1 MSWDATTDAMDA
13 EDGQVREPP
22 TVLIPVR
29 VLEGQ
34 TIPEPLV
41 DFLAPA
47 KIVVL
52 GYHVLPDQTPT
63 EQGSMQFEDRAQE
76 AVDAIAEAFRDAG
89 RDIETRVVFTH
100 NRDQT
105 VERVAEEVGAT
116 AMLLPNPTGEVEDV
130 LVAVRGKIDVARLVD
145 LVAALLA
152 DDDGQ
157 VTLWG
162 VKGGGYDAESAVQR
176 ADATL
181 EQRGF
186 DPARITVETSDSE
199 TPIYDIVARTAEFD
213 VVVMGE
219 GGPPVLSA
227 LFGDDA
233 ERVAEGAAA
242 PVLVVRDLPE
252 PAEEAADDEQVSED
266 DTATEPT
273 DSGGPVSGDDR
284 PDESTE

>member
-1 MSWDATTDAMDA
+1 MSWDATEDPTDSGDLA
-13 EDGQVREPP
+13 VREPP
-22 TVLIPVR
+22 KILIPVR

-34 TIPEPLV
+34 TVPEPLV
-41 DFLAPA
+41 EFLAPA
-47 KIVVL
+47 EVVVL

-76 AVDAIAEAFRDAG
+76 AVEDIASGFRESG
-89 RDIETRVVFTH
+89 GGVETRVVFTH
-100 NRDQT
+100 DRDQT

-116 AMLLPNPTGEVEDV
+116 AMLLPNPTGEVDDV

-145 LVAALLA
+145 LVAVLLA
-152 DDDGQ
+152 AADGQ

-186 DPARITVETSDSE
+186 DPGRITVETSDSE

-233 ERVAEGAAA
+233 ERVAEGAVA

-252 PAEEAADDEQVSED
+252 PAEPTDETTTDGETDEGDEQQHDGDGSD
-266 DTATEPT
+266 D
-273 DSGGPVSGDDR
+273 
-284 PDESTE
+284 